1 MIRTCECV
9 KGLKR
14 DSSRNEGRN
23 WWKIRGGRGVSEW
36 RVTWRSAGHRAAGI
50 EATSHR
56 DTRIRSERGWSNY
69 EDWPVTDQSDP
80 TGDPGTSSACLS
92 FFRAFFR
99 KSCSFRALLIEA
111 QYSLSLSLFLARAR
125 ANVPIHRFSPWYN
138 FIRSKDGTQAAN
150 RTEFDES
157 AAITLAFATVSSFLG
172 VVNLLFFWCYNS
184 RIWSI
189 YYSIFNRANL
199 WSIYLLVEM

>member
-92 FFRAFFR
+92 FFRASFR
-99 KSCSFRALLIEA
+99 KSCSFLALLIEA
-111 QYSLSLSLFLARAR
+111 QYSLPLFLSFSRAR
-125 ANVPIHRFSPWYN
+125 APTC
-138 FIRSKDGTQAAN
+138 RSIVSRLGT
-150 RTEFDES
+150 TSS
-157 AAITLAFATVSSFLG
+157 AAKTELKLRTGRNSMNRSRLPSSSP
-172 VVNLLFFWCYNS
+172 LFPLF
-184 RIWSI
+184 
-189 YYSIFNRANL
+189 
-199 WSIYLLVEM
+199 